1 MSFTALVLFFT
12 AYSFIGWF
20 IETVYCSVPARKF
33 VYRGF
38 LMGPVCPIYGFG
50 ALSVLLMLSPF
61 SNKPILVFFLGL
73 VITSTLEYVVSV
85 LLEKLFKK
93 SWWDYSARKFNLN
106 GRICLLT
113 SMEWGAL
120 SVVLVYAI
128 HPALSL
134 LYEMIP
140 PFYAKIAAV
149 VLPIVFA
156 GDLVLSVLDTIH
168 FNRDMLKVT
177 EITALVEKKREE
189 LKELVENLK
198 LEPKELLENRKP
210 EPREKRETDFGVI
223 FGQKKAEFTGAVTTF
238 KLAQKEKLEQELAIL
253 QERQEET
260 VAVFLRRAS
269 RIMNAFPHMRLHRKD
284 KLSLRER
291 FNLSRMRSK
300 M

>member
-1 MSFTALVLFFT
+1 MPFQSLVIYFT
-12 AYSFIGWF
+12 AYSFIGWL
-20 IETVYCSVPARKF
+20 IETIYCSIPARKF

-50 ALSVLLMLSPF
+50 ALSVLLVLSPF
-61 SNKPILVFFLGL
+61 SNRPLLVFFLGL
-73 VITSTLEYVVSV
+73 VITSALEYFVSV

-93 SWWDYSARKFNLN
+93 SWWDYSARKFNIN

-113 SMEWGAL
+113 SLAWGVL

-128 HPALSL
+128 HPALRRL
-134 LYEMIP
+134 FEMIP
-140 PFYAKIAAV
+140 PLYVNIAAIA
-149 VLPIVFA
+149 LPIVFA
-156 GDLVLSVLDTIH
+156 GDLVLSVLDTLH

-189 LKELVENLK
+189 LKELVDNLKVETKEK
-198 LEPKELLENRKP
+198 LEPKE
-210 EPREKRETDFGVI
+210 KRESEFGARL
-223 FGQKKAEFTGAVTTF
+223 GQKKAELTEAVSLFTT
-238 KLAQKEKLEQELAIL
+238 AQKEKLEQELAVL

-260 VAVFLRRAS
+260 LAIFLRRAS

-291 FNLSRMRSK
+291 FTVLRMKNR

>member
-1 MSFTALVLFFT
+1 MPFSSLVLYFT

-20 IETVYCSVPARKF
+20 IETTYCSIPARKF

-50 ALSVLLMLSPF
+50 ALSVLLILSPF
-61 SNKPILVFFLGL
+61 SDQPLLVFFLGL
-73 VITSTLEYVVSV
+73 IITSVLEYLVSV

-93 SWWDYSARKFNLN
+93 SWWDYSTKKFNIN
-106 GRICLLT
+106 GRISLLT
-113 SMEWGAL
+113 SLAWGAL

-128 HPALSL
+128 HPALRRL
-134 LYEMIP
+134 FEMIP
-140 PFYAKIAAV
+140 PVYVNIASI
-149 VLPIVFA
+149 VLPIVFSA
-156 GDLVLSVLDTIH
+156 DLVLSVLDTIH

-189 LKELVENLK
+189 LKELVDNLK
-198 LEPKELLENRKP
+198 LEQK
-210 EPREKRETDFGVI
+210 EKRETEFGVRL
-223 FGQKKAEFTGAVTTF
+223 GQKRAEFAEAVNTF
-238 KLAQKEKLEQELAIL
+238 TAAQKEKLEQELAIL

-260 VAVFLRRAS
+260 LALFLRRAS
-269 RIMNAFPHMRLHRKD
+269 RIMNAFPHMRLHRKV

-291 FNLSRMRSK
+291 FTLSRMKNK

>member
-1 MSFTALVLFFT
+1 MPFQSLVIYFT
-12 AYSFIGWF
+12 AYSFIGWL
-20 IETVYCSVPARKF
+20 IETIYCSIPARKF

-50 ALSVLLMLSPF
+50 ALSVLLVLSPF
-61 SNKPILVFFLGL
+61 SNRPLLVFFLGL
-73 VITSTLEYVVSV
+73 VITSALEYFVSV

-93 SWWDYSARKFNLN
+93 SWWDYSARKFNIN

-113 SMEWGAL
+113 SLAWGVL

-128 HPALSL
+128 HPALRRL
-134 LYEMIP
+134 FEMIP
-140 PFYAKIAAV
+140 PLYVNIAAIA
-149 VLPIVFA
+149 LLIVFA
-156 GDLVLSVLDTIH
+156 GDLVLSVLDTLH

-189 LKELVENLK
+189 LKELVDNLKVETKEK
-198 LEPKELLENRKP
+198 LEPKE
-210 EPREKRETDFGVI
+210 KRESEFGARL
-223 FGQKKAEFTGAVTTF
+223 GQKKAELTEAVSLFTT
-238 KLAQKEKLEQELAIL
+238 AQKEKLEQELAVL

-260 VAVFLRRAS
+260 LAIFLRRAS

-291 FNLSRMRSK
+291 FTVLRMKNR

>member
-1 MSFTALVLFFT
+1 MPFSSLVLYFT

-20 IETVYCSVPARKF
+20 IETTYCSIPARKF

-50 ALSVLLMLSPF
+50 ALSVLLILSPF
-61 SNKPILVFFLGL
+61 SDQPLLVFFLGL
-73 VITSTLEYVVSV
+73 IITSVLEYLVSV

-93 SWWDYSARKFNLN
+93 SWWDYSTKKFNIN
-106 GRICLLT
+106 GRISLLT
-113 SMEWGAL
+113 SLAWGAL

-128 HPALSL
+128 HPALRRL
-134 LYEMIP
+134 FEMIP
-140 PFYAKIAAV
+140 PVYVNIASI
-149 VLPIVFA
+149 VLPIVFSA
-156 GDLVLSVLDTIH
+156 DLVLSVLDTIH

-189 LKELVENLK
+189 LKELVDNLK
-198 LEPKELLENRKP
+198 LEQK
-210 EPREKRETDFGVI
+210 EKRETEFGVRL
-223 FGQKKAEFTGAVTTF
+223 GQKRAEFAEAVNTF
-238 KLAQKEKLEQELAIL
+238 TAAQKEKLEQELAIL

-260 VAVFLRRAS
+260 LALFLRRAS

-291 FNLSRMRSK
+291 FTLSRMKNK

>member
-1 MSFTALVLFFT
+1 MSFSSLVLYFT
-12 AYSFIGWF
+12 SYSFIGWF
-20 IETVYCSVPARKF
+20 IETIYCSVPARRF

-50 ALSVLLMLSPF
+50 ALSVLLVLSPF
-61 SNKPILVFFLGL
+61 SNRPLLVFFLGL
-73 VITSTLEYVVSV
+73 VITSALEYFVSV

-93 SWWDYSARKFNLN
+93 SWWDYSARKFNIN

-113 SMEWGAL
+113 SLAWGVL

-128 HPALSL
+128 HPALRRL
-134 LYEMIP
+134 FEMIP
-140 PFYAKIAAV
+140 PLYVNIAAIA
-149 VLPIVFA
+149 LPIVFA
-156 GDLVLSVLDTIH
+156 GDLVLSVLDTLH

-198 LEPKELLENRKP
+198 PEPKEKH
-210 EPREKRETDFGVI
+210 ETDFGI
-223 FGQKKAEFTGAVTTF
+223 LLGQKKAEFAGAVNTF
-238 KLAQKEKLEQELAIL
+238 KAAQKEKLEQELAVL

-260 VAVFLRRAS
+260 LALFLRRAS

-291 FNLSRMRSK
+291 FTLSRMKNK

>member
-1 MSFTALVLFFT
+1 MPFSSLVLYFT

-20 IETVYCSVPARKF
+20 IETTYCSIPARKF

-50 ALSVLLMLSPF
+50 ALSVLLILSPF
-61 SNKPILVFFLGL
+61 SDQPLLVFFLGL
-73 VITSTLEYVVSV
+73 IITSVLEYLVSV

-93 SWWDYSARKFNLN
+93 SWWDYSTKKFNIN
-106 GRICLLT
+106 GRISLLT
-113 SMEWGAL
+113 SLAWGAL

-128 HPALSL
+128 HPALPRL
-134 LYEMIP
+134 FEMIP
-140 PFYAKIAAV
+140 PVYVNIASI
-149 VLPIVFA
+149 VLPIVFSA
-156 GDLVLSVLDTIH
+156 DLVLSVLDTIH

-189 LKELVENLK
+189 LKELVDNLK
-198 LEPKELLENRKP
+198 LEQK
-210 EPREKRETDFGVI
+210 EKRETDLSVLL
-223 FGQKKAEFTGAVTTF
+223 GQKRAEFAEAVNTF
-238 KLAQKEKLEQELAIL
+238 TAAQKEKLEQELAIL

-260 VAVFLRRAS
+260 LALFLRRAS

-291 FNLSRMRSK
+291 FTLSRMKNK

>member
-1 MSFTALVLFFT
+1 MPFQSLVIYFT
-12 AYSFIGWF
+12 AYSFIGWL
-20 IETVYCSVPARKF
+20 IETIYCSIPARKF

-50 ALSVLLMLSPF
+50 ALSVLLVLSPF
-61 SNKPILVFFLGL
+61 SNRPLLVFFLGL
-73 VITSTLEYVVSV
+73 VITSALEYFVSV

-93 SWWDYSARKFNLN
+93 SWWDYSARKFNIN

-113 SMEWGAL
+113 SLAWGVL

-128 HPALSL
+128 HPALRRL
-134 LYEMIP
+134 FEMIP
-140 PFYAKIAAV
+140 PLYVNIAAIA
-149 VLPIVFA
+149 LLIVFA
-156 GDLVLSVLDTIH
+156 GDLVLSVLDTLH

-189 LKELVENLK
+189 LKELVDNLKVETKEK
-198 LEPKELLENRKP
+198 LEPKE
-210 EPREKRETDFGVI
+210 KRESEFGARL
-223 FGQKKAEFTGAVTTF
+223 GQKKAELTEAVSLFTT
-238 KLAQKEKLEQELAIL
+238 AQKEKLEQELAVL

-260 VAVFLRRAS
+260 LTIFLRRAS

-291 FNLSRMRSK
+291 FTVLRMKNR

>member
-1 MSFTALVLFFT
+1 MPFSSLVLYFT

-20 IETVYCSVPARKF
+20 IETTYCSIPARKF

-50 ALSVLLMLSPF
+50 ALSVLLILSPF
-61 SNKPILVFFLGL
+61 SDQPLLVFFLGL
-73 VITSTLEYVVSV
+73 IITSVLEYLVSV

-93 SWWDYSARKFNLN
+93 SWWDYSTKKFNIN
-106 GRICLLT
+106 GRISLLT
-113 SMEWGAL
+113 SLAWGVL

-128 HPALSL
+128 HPALRRL
-134 LYEMIP
+134 FEMIP
-140 PFYAKIAAV
+140 PVYVNIASI
-149 VLPIVFA
+149 VLPIVFSA
-156 GDLVLSVLDTIH
+156 DLVLSVLDTIH

-189 LKELVENLK
+189 LKELVDNLK
-198 LEPKELLENRKP
+198 LEQK
-210 EPREKRETDFGVI
+210 EKRETDLSVLL
-223 FGQKKAEFTGAVTTF
+223 GQKRAEFAEAVNTF
-238 KLAQKEKLEQELAIL
+238 TAAQKEKLEQELAIL

-260 VAVFLRRAS
+260 LALFLRRAS

-291 FNLSRMRSK
+291 FTLSRMKNK